1 MLRLAALFALLAGML
16 PASTV
21 TAAPRQQTANQP
33 NVVVIFTD
41 DLGYADLGVYGA
53 EKIATPHLDRM
64 AAEGVKFT
72 DFYVPVSVCTP
83 SRAALLT
90 GCYPPRVSTVRVLFP
105 RDNTG
110 LNSEEYSMGRMFKER
125 GYATACV
132 GKWHLGHL
140 PAFLPMRHG
149 FDTYYGIPYSND
161 MDNVSGK
168 SHRDAN
174 YPDPKVEYFN
184 VPLMRDEEIIERP
197 ADQTTITRR
206 YAEEAVRFI
215 RENRERPFFLYFAHT
230 MPHIPLFAGEAFR
243 GKSRGGLYGDVIEEI
258 DWSVGEVLKALQ
270 EFDLDEQTLV
280 LFTSDN
286 GPWLAFGDH
295 GGSAKPLRAG
305 KFTVYEGGVRMPAIA
320 RWPGVIP
327 AGSVCREPAMTI
339 DLLPTFARLLSA
351 ELPADRPIDGRNIWP
366 LIVGEPEAHSPHEAY
381 FFTQGE
387 QVRAVRS
394 GPWKLHL
401 QPVQLYN
408 LADDIGESDNVA
420 AAHPEVVER
429 LSKLAAQKQKDFKE
443 NARPGGGPS
452 NRPERSQPAATDYGR
467 LSSGTAP

>member
-1 MLRLAALFALLAGML
+1 MQFKFRRAARAPSHLPGSWLHKIAVLALLGPCLAL
-16 PASTV
+16 ASRECEGKT
-21 TAAPRQQTANQP
+21 TRERGP
-33 NVVVIFTD
+33 NVVLFFAD
-41 DLGYADLGVYGA
+41 DLGYADLSVYGA

-110 LNSEEYSMGRMFKER
+110 LNSEEYSMGRMFKDR

-140 PAFLPMRHG
+140 PAFLPMQHG
-149 FDTYYGIPYSND
+149 FDEYYGIPYSND

-184 VPLMRDEEIIERP
+184 VPLMRNEEIIERP

-215 RENRERPFFLYFAHT
+215 RENKDGPFFLYFAHT

-258 DWSVGEVLKALQ
+258 DWSVGEVFKTLTEL
-270 EFDLDEQTLV
+270 DLDEQTLV

-286 GPWLAFGDH
+286 GPWLQFGSH

-305 KFTVYEGGVRMPAIA
+305 KFSVYEGGVRMPAIA

-327 AGSVCREPAMTI
+327 AGSICREPVMTI
-339 DLLPTFARLLSA
+339 DLLPTFARLVSA
-351 ELPADRPIDGRNIWP
+351 EVPEDRPIDGRNVWP
-366 LIVGEPEAHSPHEAY
+366 LITGEPEARSPHEAY
-381 FFTQGE
+381 FFTNGS
-387 QVRAVRS
+387 QVHAVRS

-401 QPVQLYN
+401 KPVQLYN
-408 LADDIGESDNVA
+408 LDDDISERNNVA
-420 AAHPEVVER
+420 RAHPELVAR
-429 LSKLAAQKQKDFKE
+429 LSDLAAQKQNDLNE
-443 NARPGGGPS
+443 NARPI
-452 NRPERSQPAATDYGR
+452 GR
-467 LSSGTAP
+467 VP

>member
-1 MLRLAALFALLAGML
+1 MLRHLPIALCLTVFAFGRPAPAAED
-16 PASTV
+16 
-21 TAAPRQQTANQP
+21 APRP

-53 EKIATPHLDRM
+53 EKIATPHLDQM

-110 LNSEEYSMGRMFKER
+110 LNSAEYSMGRMFKDR

-140 PAFLPMRHG
+140 PAFLPMQHG

-168 SHRDAN
+168 PHREAN

-184 VPLMRDEEIIERP
+184 VPLMRNEEIVERP

-206 YAEEAVRFI
+206 YAEEAVHFI
-215 RENRERPFFLYFAHT
+215 RENKDRPFFLYCAHT

-258 DWSVGEVLKALQ
+258 DWSVGEVLKTLK
-270 EFDLDEQTLV
+270 ELDLDERTLV

-286 GPWLAFGDH
+286 GPWLSFGDH

-366 LIVGEPEAHSPHEAY
+366 LIVGEAEASSPHEAY
-381 FFTQGE
+381 FFTQGDNI
-387 QVRAVRS
+387 RAVRS

-401 QPVQLYN
+401 KPVQLYN
-408 LADDIGESDNVA
+408 LEDDVSESDNVA

-429 LSKLAAQKQKDFKE
+429 LSKLAAQKQKDLKE
-443 NARPGGGPS
+443 NARPM
-452 NRPERSQPAATDYGR
+452 GR
-467 LSSGTAP
+467 TN